1 MHILHLSS
9 ELHPYSK
16 TGGLADMVG
25 ALSRNQ
31 AANGLTITVL
41 SPLYRGL
48 VGRFPDLHPTDWRF
62 DLRIGK
68 DWQSGR
74 FWESLPAPNLRLLFV
89 EHAEFF
95 DRPTLYGDTRGEYPD
110 NAERYCFL
118 SHAGALL
125 ARHLPDPPHWI
136 HGHDWQA
143 GLLPLLVSHRRRFDG
158 WIDAPRTMLTIHNL
172 AYQGIFPLDQ
182 WDRITGLPQSYLHLD
197 GAEFFGNAS
206 LLKAGLVHA
215 DVLTTVSPHY
225 AREIT
230 TQEYGCGMEGLLT
243 RRRQDLHG
251 ILNGVDYAE
260 WNTQTNPHLRDSYG
274 PGDLAGKARVKAALQ
289 AEIGLE
295 VRADRPLFVN
305 ISRLEGQ
312 KGSDFL
318 LDAFEQVLGEDWQ
331 LAILGTGNP
340 LLEAAVRRFAGLHPG
355 RIAAEIRFDAALAH
369 RLEAA
374 ADFFVMPSR
383 FEPCG
388 LNQLYSLRY
397 GAVPIVR
404 DTGGLHDSVVDIRES
419 SERPTGIK
427 FGRPDADAL
436 AHALRKALAIWRD
449 SGLLDHFRWHGMTAD
464 FSWQRSVAEYQA
476 LYELPRD
483 WR

>member
-1 MHILHLSS
+1 MHLLHLTS

-31 AANGLTITVL
+31 AANGLKVTVL

-48 VGRFPDLHPTDWRF
+48 TAKFPALRPTDWRF
-62 DLRIGK
+62 DLPIG
-68 DWQSGR
+68 DSWQSGR
-74 FWESLPAPNLRLLFV
+74 FWECRPSANLRLLFV
-89 EHAEFF
+89 EHPEFF
-95 DRPTLYGDTRGEYPD
+95 DRPTLYGDVRGEYPD

-125 ARHLPDPPHWI
+125 ARYLPEPPEWI

-158 WIDAPRTMLTIHNL
+158 WTHAPRTLLTIHNL
-172 AYQGIFPLDQ
+172 AYQGTFPIDQ
-182 WDRITGLPQSYLHLD
+182 WDRITGLPRSYLHLD
-197 GAEFFGNAS
+197 GAEFFGSAS

-230 TQEYGCGMEGLLT
+230 TEEYGCGMEGLLT
-243 RRRQDLHG
+243 QRRKDLYG

-260 WNTQTNPHLRDSYG
+260 WNTQTNPYLHDSYS
-274 PGDLAGKARVKAALQ
+274 PGDLAGKARIKAALQ

-295 VRADRPLFVN
+295 VRTDRPLFVN
-305 ISRLEGQ
+305 ISRLEAQ
-312 KGSDFL
+312 KGSDYL
-318 LDAFEQVLGEDWQ
+318 LEAFEQIMDENWQ

-340 LLEAAVRRFAGLHPG
+340 LFEAAVRNFAALYPG
-355 RIAAEIRFDAALAH
+355 RIAAQIRFDAALAQ

-388 LNQLYSLRY
+388 LNQMYSLRY

-427 FGRPDADAL
+427 FGRPDAEAL

-476 LYELPRD
+476 LYQMTVNSK
-483 WR
+483 